1 MNLVILPKHSRT
13 DVALESL
20 KWRIG
25 RACLLQHFQEKPAQA
40 LSTPQV
46 NPLSDRREWTNQKHL
61 YCFVLKPVRST
72 FIVLYWSQSE
82 TVLLQGSSELFPP
95 WPSCVEE
102 LWGRDWKNV
111 SLHLWRPRDW
121 THISFWQE
129 NRIYSKDLSRG
140 LDIRLKWKKV
150 KRSNSA

>member
-46 NPLSDRREWTNQKHL
+46 NPLSDRRQWTNQKHL